1 MKKMTSIFLTSAMLL
16 GIGIAHARDKHPAIS
31 SRILSARTIY
41 VDNQTNDAELQNDAL
56 VGLNKWGRLDIVDTP
71 QKADI
76 VLRLFGS
83 SVVKYVPGG
92 DPAPTYN
99 VKPVSANPEAG
110 EELAPP
116 GCTRI
121 TVIEPKSGS
130 ALWSEIRKT
139 SSPQEKSKL
148 VEGLHDAI
156 DQQEK
161 NHNK

>member
-1 MKKMTSIFLTSAMLL
+1 MKKMASIFLTSTMLL
-16 GIGIAHARDKHPAIS
+16 GFEIGHTKDKHAAVS
-31 SRILSARTIY
+31 TRILSARTIY
-41 VDNQTNDAELQNDAL
+41 VDNETNDAELQNDAL
-56 VGLNKWGRLDIVDTP
+56 VGLNKWGRFDIVDSP

-76 VLRLFGS
+76 MLRLFGS
-83 SVVKYVPGG
+83 SVVKYVPGA
-92 DPAPTYN
+92 DPAATYD
-99 VKPVSANPEAG
+99 VKPVSANFAAG

-139 SSPQEKSKL
+139 SNAQEKSRL
-148 VEGLHDAI
+148 LDGLHDAV

>member
-1 MKKMTSIFLTSAMLL
+1 MKKMTSVFLTLAMLL
-16 GIGIAHARDKHPAIS
+16 CFQIAHARDRHAAIS
-31 SRILSARTIY
+31 TRILSARTIF
-41 VDNQTNDAELQNDAL
+41 VDNQTNDAELQDDAL
-56 VGLNKWGRLDIVDTP
+56 VGLNKWGRFDIVDSP

-83 SVVKYVPGG
+83 SVVKYVPGA
-92 DPAPTYN
+92 DPAATYN
-99 VKPVSANPEAG
+99 AKPVSANPEAG

-121 TVIEPKSGS
+121 TVIEPKSGT

-139 SSPQEKSKL
+139 SNAQEKSKL
-148 VEGLHDAI
+148 VEGLHDAV

>member
-1 MKKMTSIFLTSAMLL
+1 MKKMTSIFLTCAMLM
-16 GIGIAHARDKHPAIS
+16 GFEIAHARDKHVTIPS
-31 SRILSARTIY
+31 KVLSARTIY
-41 VDNQTNDAELQNDAL
+41 VDNQTNDAELQDDAL
-56 VGLNKWGRLDIVDTP
+56 VGLNKWGRFDIVDSP

-83 SVVKYVPGG
+83 SIVKYVPGN
-92 DPAPTYN
+92 DPAATYN
-99 VKPVSANPEAG
+99 VKPVSTNPAAG

-121 TVIEPKSGS
+121 TVIEPKSGT
-130 ALWSEIRKT
+130 ALWSETRKT
-139 SSPQEKSKL
+139 SNAQEKSKL
-148 VEGLHDAI
+148 LDGLHDAV